1 MSTGIVLLN
10 FGEPPEPIRNQ
21 VVEYLTRI
29 YRDRLEDEAANGAD
43 GSIPVQQLAE
53 QRAPGLVEEYEAIGG
68 SPLNEQAVG
77 QADALEAELRDR
89 GHTAVTTYTGMQFTS
104 PFIDDAVEQA
114 KADEIDTLV
123 GLPIYPLCGP
133 STTHSALRDLQS
145 AVTGR
150 DWTVN
155 LVALTSWHRHP
166 RYIRLRTENIRSF
179 VRRQDF
185 SLADETTE
193 LVFAAHGTPQHYIE
207 SGSQYEEYV
216 TEWCDTVSNRLG
228 LSTYTLGY
236 QNHDS
241 RDVEWTEP
249 AIEDSLANVDAE
261 RLVVEPISF
270 MHEQSE
276 TLCDLDI
283 ELRDEA
289 TDAGFEFYR
298 VPIPYDNPEFPV
310 VLADLVEPFVA
321 DSDPSEYGLQKSSNE
336 ESIDAF
342 CL

>member
-1 MSTGIVLLN
+1 MSTDHPGAARDSVHERDYSEHPL
-10 FGEPPEPIRNQ
+10 
-21 VVEYLTRI
+21 VVTWEVTQ
-29 YRDRLEDEAANGAD
+29 AC
-43 GSIPVQQLAE
+43 QLACDHC
-53 QRAPGLVEEYEAIGG
+53 RADAQPGRHPDELTTAEGKQLIDQIEDFG
-68 SPLNEQAVG
+68 SPSPVLVFSGGDPLERLDFFDLMEYASASTLRTGVTPAPTANLDQTMLERF
-77 QADALEAELRDR
+77 ADADIDR
-89 GHTAVTTYTGMQFTS
+89 
-104 PFIDDAVEQA
+104 
-114 KADEIDTLV
+114 
-123 GLPIYPLCGP
+123 
-133 STTHSALRDLQS
+133 
-145 AVTGR
+145 
-150 DWTVN
+150 
-155 LVALTSWHRHP
+155 VALTSWHRHP
-166 RYIRLRTENIRSF
+166 RYVRLRTENINSF

-207 SGSQYEEYV
+207 SGSEYEEYV
-216 TEWCDTVSNRLG
+216 REWCETVSNRLG
-228 LSTYTLGY
+228 VSTYTLGY

-249 AIEDSLANVDAE
+249 AIEDSLADIDAE
-261 RLVVEPISF
+261 RLVIEPISF

-283 ELRDEA
+283 ELRDE
-289 TDAGFEFYR
+289 TIDAGFEFHR

-321 DSDPSEYGLQKSSNE
+321 DIDPSEYGLQELSND